1 MDNKIWNDFIE
12 YLRFLI
18 LSEGNM
24 KNISNVYKP
33 IAISYFF
40 DSEVY
45 GDGIQSYF
53 EIWSSHFSLEEVL
66 NAFRVLDVNQSLI
79 DIIEIAKKQKY
90 KTDDEI
96 YAQALD
102 DKALFEQLMEERDMF
117 WDDINRRYYDIEDND
132 IEDNDI
138 EDNDI
143 EDNDIEERILEYINK
158 NHLSFENMNKQ

>member
-1 MDNKIWNDFIE
+1 MDNKIWNDFME

-24 KNISNVYKP
+24 KNISDVYKP
-33 IAISYFF
+33 IVISYFF

-96 YAQALD
+96 YAQAPD
-102 DKALFEQLMEERDMF
+102 DKDLFEQLMEERDMF

-132 IEDNDI
+132 IE
-138 EDNDI
+138 
-143 EDNDIEERILEYINK
+143 ERILEYINK
-158 NHLSFENMNKQ
+158 NHLSFENVNKQ